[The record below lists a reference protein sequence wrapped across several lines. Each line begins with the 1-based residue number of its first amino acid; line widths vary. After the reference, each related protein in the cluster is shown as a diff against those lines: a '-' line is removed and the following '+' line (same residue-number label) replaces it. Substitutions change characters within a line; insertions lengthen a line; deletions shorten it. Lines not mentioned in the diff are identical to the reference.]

1 VGTRGAAFAAAA
13 FLALA
18 LGVVARWLDSV
29 AACVEAAAVVTGAT
43 LVPWLR
49 RGGEALGHVGRG
61 AGALLD
67 AAERACLQPRPAE
80 PAPAEM
86 SAGRRS
92 VVRRGCAAAVVATFL
107 VLAAAWTAP
116 RALPTFSPLSRP
128 LRAGQA
134 AEQARRVA
142 TLTAEAARGRD
153 ELAALRAAWLA
164 QRADTAARVGGLEEA
179 LDAAVRR
186 GQEDAWR
193 RQQAEAA
200 LAQLHG
206 AHAAAA
212 ARAARDRAALAHAQA
227 SRDREH
233 EALRAANRR
242 VAALEHDLAGR
253 DRAAQAAEASARAQE
268 ARRVAVRD
276 ALHALAAARADA
288 DKHPATL
295 PRATYAEA
303 AKLLVVA
310 TEAERAVQ
318 AWVLRQAV
326 RGPRDPPAFAPTDV
340 AAAVKQTAD
349 LRACLTNKPV
359 GGWEASSTR
368 RRDRRC
374 LALAAAEPAGMLA
387 QFGANI
393 EFLLEALLGVDK
405 W

>member
-1 VGTRGAAFAAAA
+1 
-13 FLALA
+13 
-18 LGVVARWLDSV
+18 
-29 AACVEAAAVVTGAT
+29 
-43 LVPWLR
+43 
-49 RGGEALGHVGRG
+49 
-61 AGALLD
+61 
-67 AAERACLQPRPAE
+67 
-80 PAPAEM
+80 
-86 SAGRRS
+86 
-92 VVRRGCAAAVVATFL
+92 
-107 VLAAAWTAP
+107 
-116 RALPTFSPLSRP
+116 
-128 LRAGQA
+128 
-134 AEQARRVA
+134 
-142 TLTAEAARGRD
+142 
-153 ELAALRAAWLA
+153 
-164 QRADTAARVGGLEEA
+164 VGGLEEA

-200 LAQLHG
+200 LAQVQG

-212 ARAARDRAALAHAQA
+212 ARAARDRAAVAQAQA

-233 EALRAANRR
+233 AALRAANRR

-268 ARRVAVRD
+268 LRRVAVRD

-295 PRATYAEA
+295 PRATHAEA
-303 AKLLVVA
+303 AKLLAAA

-349 LRACLTNKPV
+349 LRACLTSKPV

-374 LALAAAEPAGMLA
+374 LALAAAEPAGVFA

-393 EFLLEALLGVDK
+393 EFLLEALSQRRQCLRIVHGKGLRSGPRGPVVRNAVITLLRRAVLRVLSIVGGQA
-405 W
+405 